1 MLNCSTVSQLLF
13 STMPY
18 KKVPKYSIST
28 SIRNYSTTTDFQLFH
43 LNNGILNC
51 SVFNIFY
58 QLFCLNVVQ
67 YSILTTVRCLHS
79 SVLQLHVLP
88 VNICMPTIFFAD
100 LSSSTICFQLL
111 PEDHFLSYMMY
122 IVQYQLFNI
131 FVSYQLFRL
140 YYCAPFK
147 LFKSCTG
154 AHGAFTVH
162 TFRHKYIC
170 IYYSVY
176 FIYIH
181 KYAYI

>member
-43 LNNGILNC
+43 LNNGILNY

-67 YSILTTVRCLHS
+67 YSILTTERCLHS

-122 IVQYQLFNI
+122 SINY
-131 FVSYQLFRL
+131 S
-140 YYCAPFK
+140 
-147 LFKSCTG
+147 
-154 AHGAFTVH
+154 
-162 TFRHKYIC
+162 
-170 IYYSVY
+170 IYSNA
-176 FIYIH
+176 I
-181 KYAYI
+181 

>member
-111 PEDHFLSYMMY
+111 SEDHFLSYMMY
-122 IVQYQLFNI
+122 SINYSIYSFLISYSVSTIVHPLNCLNLAQVHMVHL
-131 FVSYQLFRL
+131 L
-140 YYCAPFK
+140 YI
-147 LFKSCTG
+147 CT
-154 AHGAFTVH
+154 FI
-162 TFRHKYIC
+162 HKYIC

>member
-67 YSILTTVRCLHS
+67 YSILTTLSSLFCSSTTCSARPTYLCLQFSLPTYHP
-79 SVLQLHVLP
+79 QLFVFNYSLR
-88 VNICMPTIFFAD
+88 TIF
-100 LSSSTICFQLL
+100 SHIWCTVSTIQ
-111 PEDHFLSYMMY
+111 Y
-122 IVQYQLFNI
+122 I
-131 FVSYQLFRL
+131 RL

-162 TFRHKYIC
+162 M
-170 IYYSVY
+170 Y
-176 FIYIH
+176 FYT
-181 KYAYI
+181 